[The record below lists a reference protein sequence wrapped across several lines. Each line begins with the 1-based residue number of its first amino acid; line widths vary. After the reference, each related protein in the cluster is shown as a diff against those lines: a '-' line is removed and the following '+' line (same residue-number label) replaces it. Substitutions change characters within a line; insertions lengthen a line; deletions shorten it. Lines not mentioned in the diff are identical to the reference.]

1 MDGNPFKVI
10 LLSFIVIFV
19 ILLQAFSGVIAVSS
33 KGTEA
38 TVYKQNG
45 EFVIKLGVLDKEGLA
60 YGVYNDTFQTTGWGV
75 LNVKA
80 GYSSKKYLENDVA
93 LAAGFLEGYLTSREI
108 FQHTVNI
115 NATFF
120 KGNSEFPIILK
131 KFFQKQDAWTRSMI
145 KAHEE
150 TDPYWRGI
158 SLILSQYDGLVKGY
172 NANPYQNKSL
182 EAFNFQI
189 LNGCGDIID
198 LKHALM
204 PETFVDWKHMTKSQ
218 LTKFIAE
225 NGHCSALIK
234 VLPALENF
242 FMSHSSWFTYQSTLR
257 IYKHYDINV
266 SGLASTKMSF
276 SSYPGFL
283 ESLDDF
289 YHMSSGLTMLQT
301 TNNVF
306 NQSLYSAVVP
316 ESLLAWQRVRLA
328 NHLAYNGHTW
338 GVILEK
344 YNSGTYNNQYMVL
357 DRSKLKPNKAILD
370 NALWVV
376 EQIPTLVVYKDET
389 NVLRAG
395 YWPSYNVPFF
405 EEIYNMSGY
414 PDVVA
419 KHGPDMS
426 YQLAPRAKIFRRDQG
441 SVKDMDTMKTIMRYN
456 EYTTDPY
463 SEGDPVNAI
472 CARGDLRQEGASAS
486 GCYDTKVS
494 DLAMAD
500 KMQSYA
506 INGPTRFEGSLPPF
520 SWTGQFANYSHVG
533 LPDVYKFDFVTMQP
547 MDLP

>member
-1 MDGNPFKVI
+1 MEGHLFN
-10 LLSFIVIFV
+10 VIFV
-19 ILLQAFSGVIAVSS
+19 SFIFIFSQAFNGVIAASS

-45 EFVIKLGVLDKEGLA
+45 QFVIKLGVLDKEGLA
-60 YGVYNDTFQTTGWGV
+60 YGVYNDTFLTTGWGV

-80 GYSSKKYLENDVA
+80 GYSSKKCPEKDVA
-93 LAAGFLEGYLTSREI
+93 LAAGYLEGYLTSRQI

-115 NATFF
+115 NETFF
-120 KGNSEFPIILK
+120 RDLPEFAVKLK
-131 KFFQKQDAWTRSMI
+131 DFFQKQELWTRSMI
-145 KAHEE
+145 KTHED

-158 SLILSQYDGLVKGY
+158 SLIMSQYDGLVKGY

-182 EAFNFQI
+182 ENFNFQI
-189 LNGCGDIID
+189 LNGYGDMID
-198 LKHALM
+198 LKNVLM

-225 NGHCSALIK
+225 NGHCSVLIK
-234 VLPALENF
+234 VLPGLENVY
-242 FMSHSSWFTYQSTLR
+242 MSHSTWFYYQATLR
-257 IYKHYDINV
+257 IYKYYDLNV
-266 SGLASTKMSF
+266 PGLASTKISF

-328 NHLAYNGHTW
+328 NHLAHDGHSW
-338 GVILEK
+338 GTLLKK
-344 YNSGTYNNQYMVL
+344 YNSGTYNNQYMIV
-357 DRSKLKPNKAILD
+357 DRRKLKLKEAILD

-389 NVLRAG
+389 DVLRAG

-419 KHGPDMS
+419 MHGPDMS
-426 YQLAPRAKIFRRDQG
+426 YQLAPRGKIFRRDQG
-441 SVKDMDTMKTIMRYN
+441 SVKDMDTMKRIMRYN
-456 EYTTDPY
+456 EYMTDPY
-463 SEGDPVNAI
+463 SEGDPLNSI
-472 CARGDLRQEGASAS
+472 CGRGDLLGKDATTM
-486 GCYDTKVS
+486 GCDDTKVS

-506 INGPTRFEGSLPPF
+506 MNGPTRFEGSLPPF
-520 SWTGQFANYSHVG
+520 SWTGQFANYSHLG
-533 LPDVYKFDFVTMQP
+533 LPDVYEFDFVTMQP